1 MRKILAITVALMI
14 AAIVIMPALGYTNQ
28 AAGTQSYT
36 AKSGDK
42 VDYSFKTLDAP
53 AHNLTPDM
61 VVNRY
66 SFKSAAVQ
74 STRLPYSF
82 QQGAV
87 APYSFN
93 LLGVENAVAE
103 GMKTKKPVAKL
114 GSMMEKAELVAAPVV
129 EPAAAPVVEPA
140 AALVVEPAAA
150 PVVEPAAAPVV
161 EPAAAPVVEPA
172 AAPVVEPA
180 AAPVVEPVV
189 VPVNETK
196 FTIEGMVVDNNQTG
210 LAGWTISLTMNGAE
224 INSVSTAADGKFAFL
239 DLAAGEYS
247 VSEVLMEGWGII
259 SPVDDK
265 SAVTITNASVTDLVF
280 VNQLV

>member
-114 GSMMEKAELVAAPVV
+114 GSMMEKAE
-129 EPAAAPVVEPA
+129 
-140 AALVVEPAAA
+140 
-150 PVVEPAAAPVV
+150 
-161 EPAAAPVVEPA
+161 PAAAPVVEPA

-224 INSVSTAADGKFAFL
+224 INSVSTAADGKFAFS

-265 SAVTITNASVTDLVF
+265 SVVTITNASVTDLVF

>member
-129 EPAAAPVVEPA
+129 EPAAAPVVEP
-140 AALVVEPAAA
+140 
-150 PVVEPAAAPVV
+150 
-161 EPAAAPVVEPA
+161 
-172 AAPVVEPA
+172 
-180 AAPVVEPVV
+180 VV

-224 INSVSTAADGKFAFL
+224 INSVSTAADGKFAFS

-247 VSEVLMEGWGII
+247 VSEVLMEGC
-259 SPVDDK
+259 
-265 SAVTITNASVTDLVF
+265 A
-280 VNQLV
+280 